1 MTIDNIN
8 IIIKKRK
15 RKNAKIVIDK
25 TGTVIAHVPHSYT
38 DKIINE
44 MIKEKEEWI
53 IENIKK
59 INLLNAKRL
68 HADENEIIYLGE
80 KYKFIFIPAMGS
92 CYNINDSEKT
102 ISSGRNLLN
111 KDNLLVFYKKQA
123 DLFIKSRIYKESDRN
138 NIDIKR
144 ITIRNMKTKWGSFSS
159 QNHITINERL
169 ILAPVSVIDA
179 IINHELAHSKHM
191 NHSKQFYNE
200 LEKMYPDYKNA
211 DVWLKE
217 FMPLSFP

>member
-53 IENIKK
+53 LENIKK

>member
-25 TGTVIAHVPHSYT
+25 TGTVIAHVPHSYN

-53 IENIKK
+53 LENIKK

-200 LEKMYPDYKNA
+200 LEKMYPDYKKA

>member
-53 IENIKK
+53 LENIKK
-59 INLLNAKRL
+59 INLLKAKRL

-111 KDNLLVFYKKQA
+111 KDNLLLFYKKQA

-200 LEKMYPDYKNA
+200 LEKMYPDYKKA

>member
-53 IENIKK
+53 LENIKK

-200 LEKMYPDYKNA
+200 LEKMYPDYKKA